1 MAKFPYIAQGAGS
14 QERLRILNACI
25 QAHVPVGFVGNPG
38 VGKTATIAAL
48 AEATGREL
56 IDLSLSTMPPE
67 DVSGLPFP
75 TQIEVGEQDENGNR
89 KKVHAARYAMPIWQ
103 QKLLNNPHSILFLDE
118 FSTAIPTTQHAFLQ
132 LVQDRRLPGSD
143 EPFSDDVAIIIAMNP
158 ADQAGGSALDLPIAN
173 RFAWFTFDM
182 DFHDWKEGFLMG
194 WKSDT
199 SMPIAGIEPVD
210 DETHATRVRNTRNII
225 ANYFGSSNGSKILS
239 VIPTGSEKPTSSVIR
254 EDDPA
259 SMEVFRLAFMTPRSI
274 ENMAS
279 IISNLEPD
287 DLSTI
292 QKVINGT
299 IGSQQGLKF
308 YQYYM
313 NHYKGIDIDAILK
326 DPKKT
331 NWKKMTIDD
340 STGVFIGLM
349 EAAKSGK
356 FEQVM
361 NVYIEIKKQGALEL
375 LSGNRIQ
382 DLFKAE
388 YMPKNPKK
396 RKELMELYRKEFGS
410 FLRQVGRN

>member
-225 ANYFGSSNGSKILS
+225 ANYFGSSNGSQILS

-308 YQYYM
+308 YQYYI

-326 DPKKT
+326 YPKKT

>member
-1 MAKFPYIAQGAGS
+1 MVKFPYIAQGAGS

-67 DVSGLPFP
+67 DVAGLPFP
-75 TQIEVGEQDENGNR
+75 TQIEVGEQDENDNR

-194 WKSDT
+194 WKSDA

-210 DETHATRVRNTRNII
+210 DETHATRVRNARNII
-225 ANYFGSSNGSKILS
+225 ANYFSSSNGSQILS

-326 DPKKT
+326 DPTKT

-361 NVYIEIKKQGALEL
+361 NVYIEIKNQGALEL

-396 RKELMELYRKEFGS
+396 RKELMELYRKEFGG

>member
-1 MAKFPYIAQGAGS
+1 MVKFPYIAQGAGS

-67 DVSGLPFP
+67 DVAGLPFP
-75 TQIEVGEQDENGNR
+75 TQIEVGEQDENDNR

-194 WKSDT
+194 WKSDA

-210 DETHATRVRNTRNII
+210 DETHATRVRNARNII
-225 ANYFGSSNGSKILS
+225 ANYFSSSNGSQILS

-326 DPKKT
+326 DPTKT

-361 NVYIEIKKQGALEL
+361 NVYIEIKNQGALEL

-396 RKELMELYRKEFGS
+396 RKELMEFYRKEFGG

>member
-75 TQIEVGEQDENGNR
+75 TQIEVGEQDENDNR

-182 DFHDWKEGFLMG
+182 DFYDWKEGFLMG
-194 WKSDT
+194 WKSDV

-225 ANYFGSSNGSKILS
+225 ANYFGSSNGSQILS

-292 QKVINGT
+292 QKVING
-299 IGSQQGLKF
+299 
-308 YQYYM
+308 
-313 NHYKGIDIDAILK
+313 DR
-326 DPKKT
+326 
-331 NWKKMTIDD
+331 
-340 STGVFIGLM
+340 
-349 EAAKSGK
+349 KS
-356 FEQVM
+356 V
-361 NVYIEIKKQGALEL
+361 V
-375 LSGNRIQ
+375 
-382 DLFKAE
+382 
-388 YMPKNPKK
+388 
-396 RKELMELYRKEFGS
+396 
-410 FLRQVGRN
+410 

>member
-1 MAKFPYIAQGAGS
+1 
-14 QERLRILNACI
+14 
-25 QAHVPVGFVGNPG
+25 
-38 VGKTATIAAL
+38 
-48 AEATGREL
+48 
-56 IDLSLSTMPPE
+56 
-67 DVSGLPFP
+67 
-75 TQIEVGEQDENGNR
+75 
-89 KKVHAARYAMPIWQ
+89 
-103 QKLLNNPHSILFLDE
+103 
-118 FSTAIPTTQHAFLQ
+118 
-132 LVQDRRLPGSD
+132 
-143 EPFSDDVAIIIAMNP
+143 MNP

-225 ANYFGSSNGSKILS
+225 ANYFGSSNGSQILS

>member
-67 DVSGLPFP
+67 DVAGLPFP

-182 DFHDWKEGFLMG
+182 DFHDWKDGFLMG
-194 WKSDT
+194 WKSDA

-225 ANYFGSSNGSKILS
+225 ANYFGSSNGSQILS

-326 DPKKT
+326 DPTKT

>member
-1 MAKFPYIAQGAGS
+1 MVKFPYIAQGAGS

-67 DVSGLPFP
+67 DVAGLPFP
-75 TQIEVGEQDENGNR
+75 TQIEVGEQDENDNR

-143 EPFSDDVAIIIAMNP
+143 EPFSDNVAIIIAMNP

-194 WKSDT
+194 WKSDA

-210 DETHATRVRNTRNII
+210 DETHATRVRNARNII
-225 ANYFGSSNGSKILS
+225 ANYFSSSNGSQILS

-326 DPKKT
+326 DPTKT

-361 NVYIEIKKQGALEL
+361 NVYIEIKNQGALEL

-396 RKELMELYRKEFGS
+396 RKELMELYRKEFGG